1 MTAMSYVGCS
11 LMTGKYSG
19 TIAHMSTW
27 RPGER
32 VEVVIIGGGV
42 MGASLAFHLARRGCR
57 DVLLLEREGFL
68 GAGSTGRGAGG
79 VRHQFSSPVNI
90 ELSRLSI
97 RAVERFADEVG
108 APLDFRQDGYLFLLT
123 READWAEFRRAA
135 ALQRSLGVP
144 VETLTAR
151 EAARLVPGLYVDD
164 VLGATFCAKDGIA
177 DPHGMTQG
185 YADAARRLGARIET
199 GVAVTGV
206 QVEPTPPP
214 REARTGAP
222 MKPEAPWGGL
232 RGDPGVGAG
241 GAAVGRRVTGV
252 ETSAGPVAARWV
264 VNCAGPWAAEVG
276 RMAGVDVPVTPIR
289 RHIFT
294 TRPFAGAPARSTMVV
309 DFATTFYFHRES
321 GGVLMGMARDE
332 PPGYDT
338 SVDPAFQYAVL
349 ERALERYPPIAEA
362 TIAKAWAGLYE
373 VSPDAHPILGPVP
386 GLSGFLLA
394 NGFSGHGFQHAPAV
408 GLLLAEVIL
417 DGAAR
422 TLDIAPLAYDRFI
435 RSASTPGGAAPWTP
449 ERYVV

>member
-1 MTAMSYVGCS
+1 
-11 LMTGKYSG
+11 MTGKYSG

-185 YADAARRLGARIET
+185 YAGAARRLGARIET

-206 QVEPTPPP
+206 RVEPTPPP
-214 REARTGAP
+214 REAP
-222 MKPEAPWGGL
+222 L

-362 TIAKAWAGLYE
+362 AIAKAWAGLYE

-422 TLDIAPLAYDRFI
+422 TIDIAPLAYDRFI
-435 RSASTPGGAAPWTP
+435 RSASTPGGVAPWTP

>member
-1 MTAMSYVGCS
+1 
-11 LMTGKYSG
+11 
-19 TIAHMSTW
+19 MSTW
-27 RPGER
+27 RPGEWA
-32 VEVVIIGGGV
+32 EVVIVGGGV

-68 GAGSTGRGAGG
+68 GAGSTGRCAGG

-97 RAVERFADEVG
+97 RAIERFADEVG
-108 APLDFRQDGYLFLLT
+108 AALDFRQDGYLFLLT
-123 READWAEFRRAA
+123 READWAEFRRTA

-151 EAARLVPGLYVDD
+151 EAARLVPGLNVDD

-199 GVAVTGV
+199 GVAVTGIR
-206 QVEPTPPP
+206 VEP
-214 REARTGAP
+214 
-222 MKPEAPWGGL
+222 
-232 RGDPGVGAG
+232 DAG
-241 GAAVGRRVTGV
+241 PSAAGPGRRVTGV
-252 ETSAGPVAARWV
+252 ETSAGPVAARRV

-276 RMAGVDVPVTPIR
+276 RMAGVDVPVTPVR

-309 DFATTFYFHRES
+309 DFATSLYFHRES

-338 SVDPAFQYAVL
+338 SVDPEFQYAVL
-349 ERALERYPPIAEA
+349 ERALERYPRLAGA

-394 NGFSGHGFQHAPAV
+394 NGFTGHGFQHAPAV

-417 DGAAR
+417 DGGAR
-422 TLDIAPLAYDRFI
+422 TLDIAPLAYDRFV
-435 RSASTPGGAAPWTP
+435 RAASTPGGAAWTP
-449 ERYVV
+449 ERNVI